1 MSCRAVLCK
10 RDTGGLSRGKSHFQ
24 HIKNQF
30 GGLIHFNLGTA
41 RLSLKNDSTIPR
53 QYHIGVRLICG
64 TAFRGTAEPAEP
76 AEPKEITVFLQ
87 LPLANV
93 TK

>member
-1 MSCRAVLCK
+1 MIL
-10 RDTGGLSRGKSHFQ
+10 
-24 HIKNQF
+24 
-30 GGLIHFNLGTA
+30 
-41 RLSLKNDSTIPR
+41 
-53 QYHIGVRLICG
+53 QYHVNIIQGVRLICG